1 MWLII
6 SGATEELFEVSVW
19 TDQALVKVGQSLMVN
34 CSTTCPDPGP
44 GGIETFLKRTQ
55 VGWGPQWKEFLLE
68 DVTEN
73 SILQCFFSCAGT
85 QKYTSLGITV
95 YSEWGPGLGREWGNM
110 TMPNLG
116 KD

>member
-19 TDQALVKVGQSLMVN
+19 PDQALVKFGDSLMVN

-44 GGIETFLKRTQ
+44 SGIETFLKKTQ
-55 VGWGPQWKEFLLE
+55 VGKGPQWKEFLLE

-73 SILQCFFSCAGT
+73 SVLQCFFSCAGI
-85 QKYTSLGITV
+85 QKDTSLDITM
-95 YSEWGPGLGREWGNM
+95 YREWG
-110 TMPNLG
+110 
-116 KD
+116 